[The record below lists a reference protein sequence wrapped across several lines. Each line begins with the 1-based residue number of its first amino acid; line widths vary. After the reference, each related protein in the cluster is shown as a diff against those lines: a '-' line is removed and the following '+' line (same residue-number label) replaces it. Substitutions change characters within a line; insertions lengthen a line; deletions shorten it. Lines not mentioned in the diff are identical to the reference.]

1 MEKKIVLILGIFSII
16 ALALIL
22 ILGNFVKLSLVIQGV
37 EPFEKVENWNGID
50 VNIKSAYIG
59 ELVDRSL
66 NGFCNSNDGRNKV
79 SNSYTLGDTLSL
91 SSSMTAGGLARSSE
105 CGENYI
111 TVSFIAPKG
120 DIEVYYTILS
130 NSAKYD
136 NGNSDASISL
146 DGETKST
153 HTCDPNV
160 GGCNFGVDSKTG
172 KMVKT
177 YSGGEIVNIK
187 IFTSKSTNGASSV
200 SSTIRFNKEV
210 IKADEVIQGEEVILP
225 EETEESN
232 IYLPY
237 LIGTIIIVIILI
249 IVKIIWREK

>member
-1 MEKKIVLILGIFSII
+1 MEKKIILLLSIISII
-16 ALALIL
+16 ALASVL
-22 ILGNFVKLSLVIQGV
+22 ILGNFVKLSLVIQGI

-50 VNIKSAYIG
+50 VTIKSAYIG

-66 NGFCNSNDGRNKV
+66 NAFCNSNDGRNKV

-120 DIEVYYTILS
+120 DIEVYYTLLS
-130 NSAKYD
+130 TSSKYD
-136 NGNSDASISL
+136 TGNSYASISL
-146 DGETKST
+146 DEEVKST
-153 HTCDPNV
+153 HTCDPNT

-177 YSGGEIVNIK
+177 YLGGEKVDIK

-200 SSTIRFNKEV
+200 SSTIRFNKET
-210 IKADEVIQGEEVILP
+210 IKEDEVIQEEVILP
-225 EETEESN
+225 KENEESN

-249 IVKIIWREK
+249 IVKIIWRNK